1 MLFSEKHKKKKNEVM
16 LLKVFQNQKSID
28 QEKLTRIQLTQN
40 ECLMINTLKSIVDR
54 LSIHE
59 VISCFLTEDN
69 IMKSPPLTLLKK
81 SYPVVTRVVG
91 VNFKPCFI

>member
-1 MLFSEKHKKKKNEVM
+1 M

-69 IMKSPPLTLLKK
+69 IMKSPLLTLLKK
-81 SYPVVTRVVG
+81 KVTLLSPEWWVLISNPVLYKYE
-91 VNFKPCFI
+91 NE

>member
-16 LLKVFQNQKSID
+16 LLKNQNSID

-40 ECLMINTLKSIVDR
+40 ECLMIYTLKSIVDR